1 LNFFLVSLF
10 QTGDIV
16 GPLLGLLDFLPR
28 FHFLLLQESNTI
40 GQQLGVT
47 INAKQ
52 KTGKLVWGITNK
64 WPKKARNAYSFLR
77 FLTSPRLFIY
87 YW

>member
-1 LNFFLVSLF
+1 LNFFFVSLF
-10 QTGDIV
+10 QAGDVV
-16 GPLLGLLDFLPR
+16 GPFLGFLDFLPG

-52 KTGKLVWGITNK
+52 KDRLVWGITNK
-64 WPKKARNAYSFLR
+64 CPSKARNAYSFLR

>member
-1 LNFFLVSLF
+1 LNFFFVSLF
-10 QTGDIV
+10 QTGDVV

-52 KTGKLVWGITNK
+52 KTG
-64 WPKKARNAYSFLR
+64 
-77 FLTSPRLFIY
+77 
-87 YW
+87 

>member
-1 LNFFLVSLF
+1 LNFFFVSLF
-10 QTGDIV
+10 QAGDVV
-16 GPLLGLLDFLPR
+16 GPFLGLLDFLPG

-52 KTGKLVWGITNK
+52 KDRLVWELQI
-64 WPKKARNAYSFLR
+64 NALQR
-77 FLTSPRLFIY
+77 LEMLTLFFAS
-87 YW
+87 

>member
-1 LNFFLVSLF
+1 LNFFFVSLF
-10 QTGDIV
+10 QTGDVV